1 MRIPVLGI
9 VIDERFLSHRQRSTS
24 LASVIGGMM
33 AVVLFAYRY
42 FVNGIWSWDLF
53 AVVATIVVVKL
64 TLMTWYFL
72 TD

>member
-1 MRIPVLGI
+1 MRIPVLGN
-9 VIDERFLSHRQRSTS
+9 VIDERFLNHRQRSTS
-24 LASVIGGMM
+24 LASVIGGMV

-53 AVVATIVVVKL
+53 AVAATIVVVKL

>member
-1 MRIPVLGI
+1 MRIPILGV

-24 LASVIGGMM
+24 LASVIGGML
-33 AVVLFAYRY
+33 AVALFAYRY

-53 AVVATIVVVKL
+53 AVAATIVVVKL
-64 TLMTWYFL
+64 TLMTWYYL